1 MKSDQRYS
9 DRSFG
14 SQLLASVYAL
24 HVGSYFG
31 MAGRILMMLA
41 SLAMPLFFITGWL
54 LYLDRR
60 RKKRAVRASR
70 ADLGGSAGASG
81 EPWLIGYASQSGFAE
96 QLAWQSAGQLQAA
109 GLPVRVESLARL
121 DAGQLAE
128 ARKALFVVSTFGDGE
143 APDSARGFERRVLG
157 QAASLDGLSYA
168 LLALGDRQYEQFCGF
183 ARRMQGWLQGQG
195 ARSLFAP
202 VEVDDG
208 DAAALRQWQES
219 LAEVTGGA
227 ARRPGKRRPSR
238 SGRWRG
244 GSA

>member
-1 MKSDQRYS
+1 DAAPLVVDYAAVWNSIRQAGGDRLQAYNLRLPPAGGQPATVFYRLTDAPHERAFNTLILDPANGQVKSDQRYS

-81 EPWLIGYASQSGFAE
+81 
-96 QLAWQSAGQLQAA
+96 
-109 GLPVRVESLARL
+109 
-121 DAGQLAE
+121 
-128 ARKALFVVSTFGDGE
+128 
-143 APDSARGFERRVLG
+143 
-157 QAASLDGLSYA
+157 
-168 LLALGDRQYEQFCGF
+168 
-183 ARRMQGWLQGQG
+183 
-195 ARSLFAP
+195 
-202 VEVDDG
+202 
-208 DAAALRQWQES
+208 
-219 LAEVTGGA
+219 
-227 ARRPGKRRPSR
+227 
-238 SGRWRG
+238 
-244 GSA
+244 